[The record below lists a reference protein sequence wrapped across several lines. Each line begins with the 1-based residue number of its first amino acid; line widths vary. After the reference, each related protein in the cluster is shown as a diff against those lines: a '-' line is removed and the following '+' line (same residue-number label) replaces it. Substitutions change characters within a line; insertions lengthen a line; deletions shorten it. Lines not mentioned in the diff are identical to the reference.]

1 MEFENVIFLDIDGPL
16 ATSEC
21 YHVTE
26 LRHNK
31 QIYKWNPKC
40 VHVLNEFLVETRAE
54 IVLSS
59 DWRIFFDLK
68 TLDDIFQWNGV
79 IKSPVAVT
87 DQEKYKMSS
96 NLEIDRIHQI
106 GRFLENNSIK
116 KWVAVDDLNLKS
128 DIVSNFV
135 LVDDET
141 GLTGEGIIEKL
152 KLFLI

>member
-21 YHVTE
+21 YRVTE

-40 VHVLNEFLVETRAE
+40 VHVLNEFLVETHAE

-59 DWRIFFDLK
+59 DWRKIFTLEI
-68 TLDDIFQWNGV
+68 LDDIFQWNSV
-79 IKSPVAVT
+79 IKSPLAVT
-87 DQEKYKMSS
+87 DEYKHRFSS
-96 NLEIDRIHQI
+96 DLVTDRIHQI
-106 GRFLENNSIK
+106 GRFLENNPIK
-116 KWVAVDDLNLKS
+116 KWVAVDDLDLKS
-128 DIVSNFV
+128 HILSNFV
-135 LVDDET
+135 LVDEET

-152 KLFLI
+152 KQFLI